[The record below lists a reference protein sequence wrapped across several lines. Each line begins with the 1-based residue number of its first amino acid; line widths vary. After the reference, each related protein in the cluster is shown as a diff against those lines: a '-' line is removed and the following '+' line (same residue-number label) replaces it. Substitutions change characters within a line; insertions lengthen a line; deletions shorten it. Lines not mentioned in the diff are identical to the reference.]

1 MKKILLLFIMAILNF
16 ATSFSQTYPVVAGV
30 EFGSTYENCKRV
42 LDKRFNNGEESYQ
55 STPNKI
61 TYYNIEFGGELFDY
75 CIFYFQNDV
84 NRTFLS
90 SIEFVSSFALDEMQ
104 YAKDK
109 RDRIYNAYLKKYP
122 FRWQKK
128 NEDGFLYYVLG
139 HDPLKEEDGFVV
151 IEAAK
156 GKTKAGDMKY
166 WTHVSY
172 GPVNFVKPTDEI

>member
-1 MKKILLLFIMAILNF
+1 MKKALLVFIIAMLNL

-55 STPNKI
+55 STPNQIK
-61 TYYNIEFGGELFDY
+61 YYNIEFGGELFDY

-90 SIEFVSSFALDEMQ
+90 SIEFGASFALDEIQ

-109 RDRIYNAYLKKYP
+109 RDRIYKAYLEKYP
-122 FRWQKK
+122 FRWQIKD
-128 NEDGFLYYVLG
+128 EDGFLHYVLG
-139 HDPLKEEDGFVV
+139 HNPMKEENGFVV
-151 IEAAK
+151 ISVFK
-156 GKTKAGDMKY
+156 DKTKAGNMKC
-166 WTHVSY
+166 WTNVLY
-172 GPVNFVKPTDEI
+172 CPVNFVKPTDEI